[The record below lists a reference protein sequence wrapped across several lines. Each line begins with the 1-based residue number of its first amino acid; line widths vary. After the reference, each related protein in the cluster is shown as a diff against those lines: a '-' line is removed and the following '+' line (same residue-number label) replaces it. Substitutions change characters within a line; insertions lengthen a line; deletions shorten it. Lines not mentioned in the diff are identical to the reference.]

1 MTPLLYLF
9 YLNRRTYDFKTWI
22 FLPHPYYY
30 FYGIGDPP
38 VADC

>member
-1 MTPLLYLF
+1 MSKK
-9 YLNRRTYDFKTWI
+9 NQKGQDWI
-22 FLPHPYYY
+22 SLPHPYYY